1 MISSTKPTLSS
12 LLTPKTYSNTS
23 TSPTPSQHKEHAV
36 NKYQLKELNYS
47 AHADDL
53 DSDDPNV
60 RTFQVIYHGMKIGIF
75 IKYPNAVL
83 SGQFDYLAAPPRQM
97 VSFRP
102 GDGDWHVKELSGEDF
117 YVFST
122 ELEACDYLNDCYQ
135 SYLDLIAS

>member
-1 MISSTKPTLSS
+1 M
-12 LLTPKTYSNTS
+12 PKTYSNTS
-23 TSPTPSQHKEHAV
+23 TSPTPSQHKEHTV
-36 NKYQLKELNYS
+36 TKYQLKELDYS
-47 AHADDL
+47 AHADDF

-60 RTFQVIYHGMKIGIF
+60 RTFQVIYHGMTIGIF